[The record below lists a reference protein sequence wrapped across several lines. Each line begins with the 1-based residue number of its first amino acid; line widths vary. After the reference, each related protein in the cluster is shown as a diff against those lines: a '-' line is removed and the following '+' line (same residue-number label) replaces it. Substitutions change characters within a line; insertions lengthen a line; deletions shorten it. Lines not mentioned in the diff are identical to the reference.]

1 MPMVKARID
10 REFALESEK
19 YDPDECVAKG
29 AALWGVKRKI
39 DGLAEQAGY
48 DLQTGE
54 GNKKEFDRAPR
65 QGA

>member
-10 REFALESEK
+10 REFGVDSEK

-48 DLQTGE
+48 DIQTGE
-54 GNKKEFDRAPR
+54 GNKNQFDKELRK
-65 QGA
+65 GA